1 MRRKKQEASR
11 TLLVAAALI
20 LGAALAQ
27 PLIAQD
33 RGTAKAR
40 GDARAAARFDQ
51 YFRKYGKRYFGVGYD
66 WRRFKAQAM
75 AESNMDST
83 ATSAVGAR
91 GLMQLMPSTFAA
103 IQSARP
109 EFANI
114 NDPEWNIAAG
124 IMHDRYLWKLWG
136 SKDAEDDR
144 ARFMFGSYNAGEG
157 PIKRANEVA
166 STQDPASPWAL
177 IETVAPQIPRWRYK
191 ETLGYVRKID
201 GNFTKL
207 VSGSR

>member
-91 GLMQLMPSTFAA
+91 GLMQLMPATARWVAGKLGLKNFNPAQVTA
-103 IQSARP
+103 IDTNATLGTWYLRRVLDRRRAP
-109 EFANI
+109 EFDIQTLCSFCGCIRHA
-114 NDPEWNIAAG
+114 
-124 IMHDRYLWKLWG
+124 KLPHPF
-136 SKDAEDDR
+136 R
-144 ARFMFGSYNAGEG
+144 
-157 PIKRANEVA
+157 
-166 STQDPASPWAL
+166 L
-177 IETVAPQIPRWRYK
+177 PR
-191 ETLGYVRKID
+191 
-201 GNFTKL
+201 
-207 VSGSR
+207 

>member
-1 MRRKKQEASR
+1 MRRKKQEAR
-11 TLLVAAALI
+11 RKLAVAAAVI
-20 LGAALAQ
+20 LCAVLAQ
-27 PLIAQD
+27 PVVAQG
-33 RGTAKAR
+33 GTAKAR
-40 GDARAAARFDQ
+40 SDARAAARFDQ

-75 AESNMDST
+75 AESNLDST

-124 IMHDRYLWKLWG
+124 IMHEIG
-136 SKDAEDDR
+136 R
-144 ARFMFGSYNAGEG
+144 AH
-157 PIKRANEVA
+157 V
-166 STQDPASPWAL
+166 
-177 IETVAPQIPRWRYK
+177 
-191 ETLGYVRKID
+191 
-201 GNFTKL
+201 
-207 VSGSR
+207 